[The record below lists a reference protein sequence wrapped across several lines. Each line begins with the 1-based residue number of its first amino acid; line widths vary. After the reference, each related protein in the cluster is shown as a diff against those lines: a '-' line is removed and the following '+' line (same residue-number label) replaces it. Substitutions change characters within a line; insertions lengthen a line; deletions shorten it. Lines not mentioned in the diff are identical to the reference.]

1 MNKKQLIV
9 AWAIGALLLSGC
21 ATGPRLK
28 SFRRDVEGTQKVEER
43 IFDYP
48 IKDVFLAIVQVLN
61 DTGTVIYE
69 KDFDNKIILGLCE
82 NPGFATGF
90 YLRPSN
96 NFGFWL
102 VDLDNSKTKVILRM
116 VAAEFLQQVTAE
128 KEFNLIKRELETRVK
143 LKNE

>member
-1 MNKKQLIV
+1 MNKNQLIV
-9 AWAIGALLLSGC
+9 AWVMGALFLSGC
-21 ATGPRLK
+21 AAGPRLK
-28 SFRRDVEGTQKVEER
+28 SFRRDVERTQKVEER
-43 IFDYP
+43 VFDYP

-69 KDFDNKIILGLCE
+69 KDFDNKIILGMSE

-90 YLRPSN
+90 YLRPSH

-102 VDLDNSKTKVILRM
+102 IDLDNSKTKVILRM
-116 VAAEFLQQVTAE
+116 VPAEFLQQVTAE

-143 LKNE
+143 LRNE